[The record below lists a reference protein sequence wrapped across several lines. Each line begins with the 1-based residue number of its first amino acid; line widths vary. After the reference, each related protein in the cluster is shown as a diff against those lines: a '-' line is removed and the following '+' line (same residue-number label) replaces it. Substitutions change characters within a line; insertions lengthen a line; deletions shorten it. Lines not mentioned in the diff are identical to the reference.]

1 MLIILGVQ
9 RFCYKKL
16 MLSKGA
22 SSFALEI
29 DGMAFSDSTVVLVER
44 KPVITM
50 KYIEE
55 LEIMVK
61 TLRSVFRNVP
71 PTCPMFT

>member
-1 MLIILGVQ
+1 MVIILGVQ

-16 MLSKGA
+16 MLSKD
-22 SSFALEI
+22 SSSSALEI

-44 KPVITM
+44 KPVITIQ
-50 KYIEE
+50 YIEE
-55 LEIMVK
+55 LEIMVN